1 MSLGIT
7 LVSHSPKIVAGLSDL
22 LSQVAKDVSITI
34 AGGTEQNDIG
44 TSMDKIMTAFEEN
57 KADEILAF
65 YDLGS
70 AKMNLEMAQEFA
82 SKKIHLYDVAFIEGA
97 YTAATLLQAGVDLS
111 TIEAQLV
118 PLKIKSVSYTHL
130 TLPTM

>member
-82 SKKIHLYDVAFIEGA
+82 SKRVHLYDVAFIEGA

-111 TIEAQLV
+111 TIEAQLA
-118 PLKIKSVSYTHL
+118 PLKIK
-130 TLPTM
+130 

>member
-22 LSQVAKDVSITI
+22 LCQVAKDVSITI

-82 SKKIHLYDVAFIEGA
+82 SKKVHLYDVAFIEGA

-111 TIEAQLV
+111 TIEAQLA
-118 PLKIKSVSYTHL
+118 PLKIK
-130 TLPTM
+130 